1 MSDVRMV
8 GLSGGMGA
16 GTLTVPDGLFLGGGL
31 AMNTGTHGDNE
42 AGGGSGDE
50 MGVALAA
57 RVVGGDGDAFRE
69 LVEAFKMRVLGTA
82 KRFVRNHHELDDL
95 VQEIFLRVWKG
106 LKTFRGEAPLE
117 HWVMRVSVRTCYD
130 HLRKQRRVRESEVLV
145 EEPRGEAGMEVNE
158 DRDRLRREAWE
169 VVRCGLE
176 RLGEKDRVVI
186 TLLDLEG
193 RSVAN
198 IAELTGWSESN
209 VKVRAFRARK
219 KLKTVLESLDG
230 EK

>member
-1 MSDVRMV
+1 MSEAMMV
-8 GLSGGMGA
+8 GLPVGIGIGTFGVPGG
-16 GTLTVPDGLFLGGGL
+16 LYVGGGL
-31 AMNTGTHGDNE
+31 AMTEKDGDE
-42 AGGGSGDE
+42 KRVAGDE
-50 MGVALAA
+50 MGLALAK

-82 KRFVRNHHELDDL
+82 TRFVRNHHELDDL

-145 EEPRGEAGMEVNE
+145 EEPRWEAGMVDEG
-158 DRDRLRREAWE
+158 DRERSRREAWE

-193 RSVAN
+193 RSVAE

-219 KLKTVLESLDG
+219 KLKTVLESM
-230 EK
+230 EKVV